1 MVELR
6 SGEYGGSDG
15 DTSTGSIQATSRQPT
30 VMDYSQS
37 NQFKIFMPIFPTVEW
52 FVVRCNIPSV
62 TLGQADQYTP
72 FVDIAVVG
80 DKLQYGDFSITFLVD
95 EQLKNYMEMYNWVK
109 NIGFPFSG
117 QDQFNR
123 LDRPDGQDRGANSSV
138 KLANSTTYVERN
150 DRDLY
155 TDIIV
160 TILSSK
166 NNPVAEVFIYECFP
180 VSLGTIEYNQQET
193 DTSYATCD
201 VSFAFT
207 WYDVKPAT
215 STATV

>member
-1 MVELR
+1 MAELR

-15 DTSTGSIQATSRQPT
+15 DTTTGSIQATSSQPT

-80 DKLQYGDFSITFLVD
+80 DKLQYGDFNITFLVD

-123 LDRPDGQDRGANSSV
+123 LTRPDGQDRGANSSV

-166 NNPVAEVFIYECFP
+166 NNAVAEVFIYECFP

>member
-1 MVELR
+1 MAELR
-6 SGEYGGSDG
+6 SGEYGGSDS
-15 DTSTGSIQATSRQPT
+15 DTTIGTVQATSRQPT

-37 NQFKIFMPIFPTVEW
+37 NQFKLFMPIFPMVEW

-72 FVDIAVVG
+72 FVDIALVG
-80 DKLQYGDFSITFLVD
+80 DKLQYGDFNMTFIVD
-95 EQLKNYMEMYNWVK
+95 EQLQNYMEMYNWVK

-117 QDQFNR
+117 EGQFNK
-123 LDRPDGQDRGANSSV
+123 LDRPDGQDRGANSAIRRS
-138 KLANSTTYVERN
+138 NSDTYVERN

-166 NNPVAEVFIYECFP
+166 NNAVAEIQLY
-180 VSLGTIEYNQQET
+180 
-193 DTSYATCD
+193 
-201 VSFAFT
+201 
-207 WYDVKPAT
+207 
-215 STATV
+215 

>member
-1 MVELR
+1 MALAPGASV
-6 SGEYGGSDG
+6 SD
-15 DTSTGSIQATSRQPT
+15 TTTGSVQATTRQPT

-80 DKLQYGDFSITFLVD
+80 DKLQYGDFNITFIVD

-123 LDRPDGQDRGANSSV
+123 LDRPDGQNRGANSQV
-138 KLANSTTYVERN
+138 RVNNSSTYVESN

-155 TDIIV
+155 TDIVV

-166 NNPVAEVFIYECFP
+166 NNPVAEVFVYECFP

-201 VSFAFT
+201 VGFAFT
-207 WYDVKPAT
+207 WYDVIPAT

>member
-1 MVELR
+1 MAELR
-6 SGEYGGSDG
+6 SGEYGGSDS
-15 DTSTGSIQATSRQPT
+15 DTTIGTVQATSRQPT

-37 NQFKIFMPIFPTVEW
+37 NQFKLFMPIFPMVEW

-72 FVDIAVVG
+72 FVDIALVG
-80 DKLQYGDFSITFLVD
+80 DKLQYGDFNMTFIVD
-95 EQLKNYMEMYNWVK
+95 EQLQNYMEMYNWVK

-117 QDQFNR
+117 EGQFNK
-123 LDRPDGQDRGANSSV
+123 LDRPDGQDRGANSAIRRS
-138 KLANSTTYVERN
+138 NSDTYVERN

-166 NNPVAEVFIYECFP
+166 NNAVAEIQLYECFP
-180 VSLGTIEYNQQET
+180 VSLGSIEYNQQET
-193 DTSYATCD
+193 DTTYATCD

-207 WYDVKPAT
+207 WYDVIPAK

>member
-1 MVELR
+1 MAELR
-6 SGEYGGSDG
+6 SGEYGGSDS
-15 DTSTGSIQATSRQPT
+15 DTTIGTVQATSRQPT

-37 NQFKIFMPIFPTVEW
+37 NQFKLFMPIFPMVEW

-72 FVDIAVVG
+72 FVDIALVG
-80 DKLQYGDFSITFLVD
+80 DKLQYGDFNMTFIVD
-95 EQLKNYMEMYNWVK
+95 EQLQNYMEMYNWMK

-117 QDQFNR
+117 VGQFNK
-123 LDRPDGQDRGANSSV
+123 LDRPDGQDRGANSAIRRS
-138 KLANSTTYVERN
+138 NSDTYVERN

-166 NNPVAEVFIYECFP
+166 NNAVAEIQLYECFP
-180 VSLGTIEYNQQET
+180 VSLGSIEYNQQET
-193 DTSYATCD
+193 DTTYATCD
-201 VSFAFT
+201 VGFAFT
-207 WYDVKPAT
+207 WYDVIPAK

>member
-1 MVELR
+1 M
-6 SGEYGGSDG
+6 
-15 DTSTGSIQATSRQPT
+15 
-30 VMDYSQS
+30 
-37 NQFKIFMPIFPTVEW
+37 VEW

-72 FVDIAVVG
+72 FVDIALVG
-80 DKLQYGDFSITFLVD
+80 DKLQYGDFNMTFIVD
-95 EQLKNYMEMYNWVK
+95 EQLQNYMEMYNWVK

-117 QDQFNR
+117 EGQFNK
-123 LDRPDGQDRGANSSV
+123 LDRPDGQDRGANSAIRRS
-138 KLANSTTYVERN
+138 NSDTYVERN

-166 NNPVAEVFIYECFP
+166 NNAVAEIQLYECFP
-180 VSLGTIEYNQQET
+180 VSLGSIEYNQQET
-193 DTSYATCD
+193 DTTYATCD

-207 WYDVKPAT
+207 WYDVIPAK

>member
-6 SGEYGGSDG
+6 SGEYGGSDS
-15 DTSTGSIQATSRQPT
+15 DTTIGTVQATSRQPT

-37 NQFKIFMPIFPTVEW
+37 NQFKLFMPIFPMVEW

-72 FVDIAVVG
+72 FVDIALVG
-80 DKLQYGDFSITFLVD
+80 DKLQYGDFNMTFIVD
-95 EQLKNYMEMYNWVK
+95 EQLQNYMEMYNWMK

-117 QDQFNR
+117 VGQFNK
-123 LDRPDGQDRGANSSV
+123 LDRPDGQDRGANS
-138 KLANSTTYVERN
+138 AIRRGNSDTYVERN

-166 NNPVAEVFIYECFP
+166 NNAVAEIQLYECFP
-180 VSLGTIEYNQQET
+180 VSLGSIEYNQQET
-193 DTSYATCD
+193 DTTYATCD
-201 VSFAFT
+201 VGFAFT
-207 WYDVKPAT
+207 WYDVVPAK

>member
-1 MVELR
+1 MAELR

-37 NQFKIFMPIFPTVEW
+37 NQFKIFMPIFPMVEW

-80 DKLQYGDFSITFLVD
+80 DKLQYGDFNITFLVD

-123 LDRPDGQDRGANSSV
+123 LDRPDGQNRGANTSV

-166 NNPVAEVFIYECFP
+166 NNAVAEVFIYEAFP

>member
-1 MVELR
+1 
-6 SGEYGGSDG
+6 
-15 DTSTGSIQATSRQPT
+15 
-30 VMDYSQS
+30 
-37 NQFKIFMPIFPTVEW
+37 MPIFPTVEW

-80 DKLQYGDFSITFLVD
+80 DKLQYGDFNMTFIVD

-117 QDQFNR
+117 ESEFNV
-123 LDRPDGQDRGANSSV
+123 LPRPDGQNRGANSAV
-138 KLANSTTYVERN
+138 QLNNSQTYKERN

-155 TDIIV
+155 TDIV
-160 TILSSK
+160 LTILSSK
-166 NNPVAEVFIYECFP
+166 NNPVVEVFIYECFP

-207 WYDVKPAT
+207 WYDVKPVISLAT
-215 STATV
+215 TS